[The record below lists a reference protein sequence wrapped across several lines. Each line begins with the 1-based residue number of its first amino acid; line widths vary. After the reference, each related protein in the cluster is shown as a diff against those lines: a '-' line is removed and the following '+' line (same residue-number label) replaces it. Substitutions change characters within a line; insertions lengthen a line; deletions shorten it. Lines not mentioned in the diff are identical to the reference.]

1 MKTMRDPKRRPTH
14 PGAVLR
20 EDVLPALGVTQAE
33 FAAALGVHR
42 VTLSALLR
50 ERRGLTVELAARIA
64 KVLGHS
70 PESWLRMQEAVDL
83 WELGRHPERLAG
95 VRPIPQKR
103 RMPTESLAA

>member
-1 MKTMRDPKRRPTH
+1 MKSLRDPKRRPTH

-20 EDVLPALGVTQAE
+20 EDVLPALGMTQEA
-33 FAAALGVHR
+33 FAVAIGVHR

-64 KVLGHS
+64 KALGHT

-83 WELGRHPERLAG
+83 WELRQQPQRLAA
-95 VRPIPQKR
+95 VRPIRMR
-103 RMPTESLAA
+103 RRIAEAVAA